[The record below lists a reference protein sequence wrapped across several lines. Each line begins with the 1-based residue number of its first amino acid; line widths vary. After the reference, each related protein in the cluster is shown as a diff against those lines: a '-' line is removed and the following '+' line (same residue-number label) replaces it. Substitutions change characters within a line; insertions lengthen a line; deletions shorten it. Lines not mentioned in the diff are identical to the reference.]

1 MTLADIV
8 RDKVQSGVLPRENPR
23 GAVRMNGSGQCCSAC
38 ELAIVPAETQLA
50 FDLPDRGAFRFH
62 VACWAVWLATLVSLG
77 PSGAVC

>member
-1 MTLADIV
+1 
-8 RDKVQSGVLPRENPR
+8 
-23 GAVRMNGSGQCCSAC
+23 MNGSGQCCSAC
-38 ELAIVPAETQLA
+38 ELAIVPVETQLA